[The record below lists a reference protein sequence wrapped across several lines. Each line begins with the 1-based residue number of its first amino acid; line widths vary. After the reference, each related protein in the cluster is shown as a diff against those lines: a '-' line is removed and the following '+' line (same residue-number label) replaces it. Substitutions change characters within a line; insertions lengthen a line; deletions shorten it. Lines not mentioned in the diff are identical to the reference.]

1 MWIKAAE
8 QLIEQSPRI
17 GGKKKTSMANSNG
30 YLGLGF

>member
-1 MWIKAAE
+1 MQIKVVE

-17 GGKKKTSMANSNG
+17 GGKKQISMANSNG